1 MKQAAQGLGFFLLV
15 VGIVLVLVLSWKMN
29 PNVGEYHFLPDWL
42 SAWADRLSNNQKRTA
57 VPFLGL
63 GIVAGVFLLLLQ
75 NRTSLAWLYTLG
87 ILTLIVMVAE
97 FGQYFIP
104 SRQPDMKDVFWGI
117 SGSALGLLIPFL
129 GSKVQIPLKK

>member
-1 MKQAAQGLGFFLLV
+1 MKQAVQGMGFFLLV
-15 VGIVLVLVLSWKMN
+15 VGIVLILLLSWKMN
-29 PNVGEYHFLPDWL
+29 PNVGEYQFLPDWL
-42 SAWADRLSNNQKRTA
+42 STWADRLSNNQKRTA

-63 GIVAGVFLLLLQ
+63 GIVAGVLLLFLQ
-75 NRTSLAWLYTLG
+75 NRTWITWLYTWG
-87 ILTLIVMVAE
+87 ILNFIVMVAE

-117 SGSALGLLIPFL
+117 SGSGVGLLILFL